1 MKKSSKILS
10 FILVFSFLL
19 GAVPLGAIMPLAANS
34 DVSADLILK
43 ENKEMRLWYDEP
55 APDDDNR
62 TWDHNKAK
70 NSSPPYLKNSIL
82 LPQSVVFNIFPNR
95 RKQSSPPK

>member
-43 ENKEMRLWYDEP
+43 ETNPRLMMITERGTIIKLKIPVGRTMRLISVTPTLVRKYS
-55 APDDDNR
+55 A
-62 TWDHNKAK
+62 
-70 NSSPPYLKNSIL
+70 
-82 LPQSVVFNIFPNR
+82 LPRGREFR
-95 RKQSSPPK
+95 